1 MQISSTVRSAMADA
15 FETQIG
21 TSARLLVFAGTLPAI
36 GSSASGTLLADMT
49 LPADW
54 LSAASSGEKSLLGTW
69 TDSSAN
75 AGGTAS
81 VFQIWNSTLGFV
93 GCQGVIAATTT
104 GDMQFSNVTVS
115 SGLAVTVTS
124 FTVTMPTS

>member
-1 MQISSTVRSAMADA
+1 MQISTTVRNAMADA

-21 TSARLLVFAGTLPAI
+21 TSARFLVFAGTLPTLGAT
-36 GSSASGTLLADMT
+36 ATGTLLADMT

-54 LSAASSGEKSLLGTW
+54 LSAASSGEKTLLGTW

-75 AGGTAS
+75 AGGTAA

-104 GDMQFSNVTVS
+104 GDMQFSNTTVS
-115 SGLAVTVTS
+115 SGLAVTVTA
-124 FTVTMPTS
+124 FTITMPAS